1 MMNEYEKNL
10 IARSLKSLDNH
21 HLNSLGKELQE
32 NLRTGEIKQESYDEF
47 MNIFNEEANL
57 RTEKDDISPIGRRI
71 KKIEDILV
79 EAHKRINSNKLEAP

>member
-10 IARSLKSLDNH
+10 IARSLKSLDNY

-47 MNIFNEEANL
+47 MNIFNEEAKL
-57 RTEKDDISPIGRRI
+57 RTEKDDVSPIGRRI
-71 KKIEDILV
+71 KKIEDILT
-79 EAHKRINSNKLEAP
+79 EAHKRINSNKSEDP

>member
-1 MMNEYEKNL
+1 MMNENEKE
-10 IARSLKSLDNH
+10 
-21 HLNSLGKELQE
+21 KEK
-32 NLRTGEIKQESYDEF
+32 LRTGEIKQESYDEF